1 MPFKSKRKKLVLT
14 SEEVE
19 KLTEISCSRTQPVRS
34 VERAKIMLASY
45 EDKSD
50 SQIAR
55 ELSAKEEITDKE
67 LNARGTVSKILSASN
82 IKPHKI
88 SSYIQQRDPDFE
100 PKSAVVLHTYK
111 QVKLLKKLR
120 YGFC

>member
-1 MPFKSKRKKLVLT
+1 MPFESKRKKLVLT

-45 EDKSD
+45 EGKSD

-67 LNARGTVSKILSASN
+67 LSARGTVSKILSASN

-88 SSYIQQRDPDFE
+88 SSYIQRRDPDFE
-100 PKSAVVLHTYK
+100 PKSAVVPHTYK
-111 QVKLLKKLR
+111 A
-120 YGFC
+120 G